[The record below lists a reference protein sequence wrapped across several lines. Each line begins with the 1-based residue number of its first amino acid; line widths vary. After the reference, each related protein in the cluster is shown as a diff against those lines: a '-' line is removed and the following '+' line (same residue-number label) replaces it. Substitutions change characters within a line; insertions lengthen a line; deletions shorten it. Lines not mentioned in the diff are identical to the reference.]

1 MKTIEE
7 AAKEYRHKTN
17 TSECLLDGFKAGV
30 EFAERWIPM
39 NELKETG
46 VEYLFKT
53 SNGKHSVGQF
63 EFIESK
69 LCITTEITGLNPAS
83 RRVILFL

>member
-30 EFAERWIPM
+30 EFAERWIPVEE
-39 NELKETG
+39 ELPEDEMEIIAKNGFDKEIFAFYEKG
-46 VEYLFKT
+46 YRDDEYLRCSFTHWRPINHK
-53 SNGKHSVGQF
+53 
-63 EFIESK
+63 
-69 LCITTEITGLNPAS
+69 
-83 RRVILFL
+83 